1 MAMERSRI
9 TASIAV
15 FLALFRVQ
23 TDRPN
28 LMQAQVKALSR
39 QVPLLFFI
47 GIVNTLAVAYTHYGV
62 APAVL
67 TIGCPILI
75 TIACCARGWAWAK
88 AGHRTVSDAEAAS
101 RLKMI
106 TYVGPIGAAIIV
118 VWGLTLYQYGDPY
131 AQGHVVF
138 FMGVTI
144 ISSSFCLIQLRPAAL
159 LIVGSTAIPFAL
171 FFFAAGRPVYIAIA
185 LSMLLVSAAMIY
197 IVIIFSRDFANMIN
211 IHKELTATQVVIERL
226 ANLDSLT
233 DLPNRRSFLAK
244 VGELLDRPEETRHR
258 FIVGLIDLDGF
269 KSVND
274 LYGHVAGNNVLVE
287 AARRMLEMS
296 DDALFF
302 ARLGGDE
309 FGVIIDA
316 ALDDDETKA
325 LGVRICKALQVP
337 FTNMNI
343 VVDLSGSLGLAA
355 FPQAGSTAELLF
367 ERADYALYHAKQH
380 QRGCPVIFS
389 IEHETE
395 IRQFAN
401 LEWCLRHADV
411 ESEISLYFQPI
422 VDVERGKIV
431 AFEALAR
438 WDSPKLGR
446 VAPDIFIRVAERSD
460 LINKLTRMLLR
471 KALAKAKTWPD
482 DIRVSFNLST
492 RDLGSREAIVNI
504 AAIIENSG
512 VAASRIDL
520 EVTETALIQD
530 FDQASASLRTL
541 RALGVGVSLDDF
553 GAGYSSLSYLQRF
566 PIDKIKIDR
575 SFVKDVE
582 TEPSCRAIVKLVID
596 LCRDLKLT
604 CIVEGMETADQV
616 KLLRTLGCK
625 TMQGYL
631 FGKPMPAAEV
641 LGFINAANL
650 PLRLEAAEVQALA
663 S

>member
-1 MAMERSRI
+1 MEMPRI
-9 TASIAV
+9 TASIAA
-15 FLALFRVQ
+15 FLAQFRVQ
-23 TDRPN
+23 THGPG
-28 LMQAQVKALSR
+28 LIQAQVKALSR

-47 GIVNTLAVAYTHYGV
+47 CTVNTLAVAYTHYGI

-75 TIACCARGWAWAK
+75 TIACCTRGWIWAR
-88 AGHRTVSDAEAAS
+88 AGYRPVSDAEATS
-101 RLKMI
+101 LLKMM
-106 TYVGPIGAAIIV
+106 TNVGPISAALIV
-118 VWGLTLYQYGDPY
+118 VWGLSLYQYGDPY

-144 ISSSFCLIQLRPAAL
+144 VSCIFCLLQLRQAAL
-159 LIVGSTAIPFAL
+159 LIAGSTAIPFA
-171 FFFAAGRPVYIAIA
+171 FFFLATGRPVYIVIA
-185 LSMLLVSAAMIY
+185 LSMLLVSTAMIY
-197 IVIIFSRDFANMIN
+197 IVMIFSRDFANMIN
-211 IHKELTATQVVIERL
+211 IHEELTATQVVNERL

-233 DLPNRRSFLAK
+233 DLPNRRSYLAK
-244 VGELLDRPEETRHR
+244 VGELLDRPEESRHR

-287 AARRMLEMS
+287 AARRMQEMS

-309 FGVIIDA
+309 FGVVIDA

-355 FPQAGSTAELLF
+355 FPQAGSTPELLF

-395 IRQFAN
+395 IRQFAK
-401 LEWCLRHADV
+401 LEWCLHHADV
-411 ESEISLYFQPI
+411 ESEMSLNFQPI
-422 VDVERGKIV
+422 VDVQRGKIV

-438 WDSPKLGR
+438 WDSPELGR
-446 VAPDIFIRVAERSD
+446 VAPDTFIRVAERSD

-471 KALAKAKTWPD
+471 RALANAKTWPD

-520 EVTETALIQD
+520 EVTETAMIQD
-530 FDQASASLRTL
+530 FDQASASLRIL

-582 TEPSCRAIVKLVID
+582 TEPSCRAIVKLMID
-596 LCRDLKLT
+596 LCRNLKLT
-604 CIVEGMETADQV
+604 CIVEGMETAGQV

-641 LGFINAANL
+641 LEFINTANL
-650 PLRLEAAEVQALA
+650 PLCLGAVEIETLA